1 MEVIIYIIPFIT
13 ALFLLIVFNKK
24 MVWWEYLVLILPSLL
39 FTLIAQ
45 IIMVSVN
52 STDTEYLG
60 GYVNRITYY
69 EPWDELVT
77 VTHTREVACG
87 TDSNGNTIYK
97 TEVYYTTEREY
108 HSEEYTYVDNESN
121 WEHSLSKKD
130 YETIKKR
137 MGNKTVFRD
146 MHRDYHRID
155 GDAYDI
161 YWDKSVE
168 HLYDITTSHTYKNKI
183 KASQSHTIFKYSD
196 ITKEDAKELG
206 LYEYPDINLM
216 NQNPIIGRVASDKD
230 IQRIKYINAT
240 YGKTYQFRVY
250 MLFYEG
256 KDIEISEQQ
265 KAYWQNGNKNEFVVC
280 LGTQRDSVVWC
291 NPFSWCD
298 EPKLEVL
305 TRDYFIQNP
314 NVDIDAYGKWL
325 QTQIPTKWKRKEFA
339 DFDYIHIG
347 LSKEQYIALIV
358 IMILLNIGISVV
370 LVMNDIQNENDYEK

>member
-13 ALFLLIVFNKK
+13 ALFLLIVFNRK

-39 FTLIAQ
+39 FTLITQ
-45 IIMVSVN
+45 LIMVSVN
-52 STDTEYLG
+52 SSDTEYLG
-60 GYVNRITYY
+60 GYVDRITYY
-69 EPWDELVT
+69 EPWDEMVH
-77 VTHTREVACG
+77 VRHTRTNSDGE
-87 TDSNGNTIYK
+87 
-97 TEVYYTTEREY
+97 TEVYYTWEREY
-108 HSEEYTYVDNESN
+108 HSERYTYVDNESN
-121 WEHSLSKKD
+121 WEHHLSKKE

-137 MGNKTVFRD
+137 MGDKAVFRD

-161 YWDKSVE
+161 YWDKTIE
-168 HLYDITTSHTYKNKI
+168 HLYDITTPHSYTNKI

-196 ITKEDAKELG
+196 ISEEDAKELG
-206 LYEYPDINLM
+206 LYEYPDIHLM
-216 NQNPIIGRVASDKD
+216 NQNPIIGRYASDKD
-230 IQRIKYINAT
+230 KQRIKYINAT
-240 YGKTYQFRVY
+240 YGKTHQFRVY

-298 EPKLEVL
+298 EPKLEAL

-314 NVDIDAYGKWL
+314 KVDIDAYGKWL
-325 QTQIPTKWKRKEFA
+325 QSQIPTKWKRKEFS
-339 DFDYIHIG
+339 DFEYIHIG
-347 LSKEQYIALIV
+347 LSKGQYIALII
-358 IMILLNIGISVV
+358 IMILLNIGISVF
-370 LVMNDIQNENDYEK
+370 LVMNDIQNENSYEK

>member
-13 ALFLLIVFNKK
+13 ALFLLIVFNRK

-39 FTLIAQ
+39 FTLITQ
-45 IIMVSVN
+45 LIMVSVN
-52 STDTEYLG
+52 SSDTEYLG

-69 EPWDELVT
+69 EPWDEMVR
-77 VTHTREVACG
+77 VRHTR
-87 TDSNGNTIYK
+87 TDSDGEE
-97 TEVYYTTEREY
+97 EVYYTWEREY
-108 HSEEYTYVDNESN
+108 HSERYTYVDNESN
-121 WEHSLSKKD
+121 WEHYLSKKE
-130 YETIKKR
+130 YEIIKKR
-137 MGNKTVFRD
+137 MGNKAVFRD

-161 YWDKSVE
+161 YWDKTIE
-168 HLYDITTSHTYKNKI
+168 HLYDITTPHSYTNKI

-196 ITKEDAKELG
+196 ISEEDAKELG

-216 NQNPIIGRVASDKD
+216 NQNPIIGRYASDKD
-230 IQRIKYINAT
+230 KQRIKYINAT
-240 YGKTYQFRVY
+240 YGKTHQFRVY

-280 LGTQRDSVVWC
+280 LSTQRDSVVWC

-314 NVDIDAYGKWL
+314 KVDIDAYGKWL
-325 QTQIPTKWKRKEFA
+325 QTQIPTKWKRKEFS
-339 DFDYIHIG
+339 DFEYIHIG
-347 LSKEQYIALIV
+347 LSKGQYIALII
-358 IMILLNIGISVV
+358 IMILLNIGISVF
-370 LVMNDIQNENDYEK
+370 LVMNDIKNENSYEK

>member
-13 ALFLLIVFNKK
+13 ALFLLIVFSRK

-39 FTLIAQ
+39 FTLITQ
-45 IIMVSVN
+45 LIMVSVN
-52 STDTEYLG
+52 SSDTEYLG

-69 EPWDELVT
+69 EPWDEMVH
-77 VTHTREVACG
+77 VRHTRTNSDGE
-87 TDSNGNTIYK
+87 
-97 TEVYYTTEREY
+97 TEVYYTWEREY
-108 HSEEYTYVDNESN
+108 HSERYTYVDNESD
-121 WEHSLSKKD
+121 WEHHLSKKE

-137 MGNKTVFRD
+137 MGDKAVFRD
-146 MHRDYHRID
+146 MHRNYHRID

-161 YWDKSVE
+161 YWDKTIE
-168 HLYDITTSHTYKNKI
+168 HLYDITTPHSYTNKI

-196 ITKEDAKELG
+196 ISEEDAKELG
-206 LYEYPDINLM
+206 LYVYPDIHLM
-216 NQNPIIGRVASDKD
+216 NQNPIIGRYASDKD
-230 IQRIKYINAT
+230 KQRIKYINAT
-240 YGKTYQFRVY
+240 YGKTHQFRVY

-298 EPKLEVL
+298 EPKLEAL

-314 NVDIDAYGKWL
+314 KVDIDAYGKWL
-325 QTQIPTKWKRKEFA
+325 QSQIPTKWKRKEFS
-339 DFDYIHIG
+339 DFEYIHIG
-347 LSKEQYIALIV
+347 LSKGQYIALII
-358 IMILLNIGISVV
+358 IMILLNIGISVF
-370 LVMNDIQNENDYEK
+370 LVMNDIQNENSYEK

>member
-13 ALFLLIVFNKK
+13 ALFLLIVFNRK

-39 FTLIAQ
+39 FTLITQ
-45 IIMVSVN
+45 LIMVSVN
-52 STDTEYLG
+52 SSDTEYLG

-69 EPWDELVT
+69 EPWDEMVR
-77 VTHTREVACG
+77 VRHTR
-87 TDSNGNTIYK
+87 TDSDGEE
-97 TEVYYTTEREY
+97 EVYYTWEREY
-108 HSEEYTYVDNESN
+108 HSERYTYVDNESK
-121 WEHSLSKKD
+121 WEHHLSKKE

-137 MGNKTVFRD
+137 MGDKAVFRD

-161 YWDKSVE
+161 YWDKTIE
-168 HLYDITTSHTYKNKI
+168 HLYDITTPHSYTNKI

-196 ITKEDAKELG
+196 ISEEDAKELG

-216 NQNPIIGRVASDKD
+216 NQNPIIGRYASDKD
-230 IQRIKYINAT
+230 KQRIKYINAT
-240 YGKTYQFRVY
+240 YGKTHQFRVY
-250 MLFYEG
+250 MLFYED

-314 NVDIDAYGKWL
+314 KVDIDAYGKWL
-325 QTQIPTKWKRKEFA
+325 QTQIPTKWKRKEFS
-339 DFDYIHIG
+339 DFEYIHIG
-347 LSKEQYIALIV
+347 LSKGQYIALII
-358 IMILLNIGISVV
+358 IMILLNVGISIFV
-370 LVMNDIQNENDYEK
+370 VMNDIKNENSYEKKTEIL

>member
-1 MEVIIYIIPFIT
+1 MEIIIYIIPFIT
-13 ALFLLIVFNKK
+13 ALFLLIVFNRK

-39 FTLIAQ
+39 FTLITQ
-45 IIMVSVN
+45 LIMVSVN
-52 STDTEYLG
+52 SSDTEYLG

-69 EPWDELVT
+69 EPWDEMVH
-77 VTHTREVACG
+77 VRHTRTNSDGE
-87 TDSNGNTIYK
+87 
-97 TEVYYTTEREY
+97 TEVYYTWEREY
-108 HSEEYTYVDNESN
+108 HSERYTYVDNESN
-121 WEHSLSKKD
+121 WEHYLSKKE
-130 YETIKKR
+130 YEIIKKR
-137 MGNKTVFRD
+137 MGNKAVFRD

-161 YWDKSVE
+161 YWDKTIE
-168 HLYDITTSHTYKNKI
+168 HLYDITTPHSYTNKI

-196 ITKEDAKELG
+196 ISEEDAKELG

-216 NQNPIIGRVASDKD
+216 NQNPIIGRYASDKD
-230 IQRIKYINAT
+230 KQRIKYINAT
-240 YGKTYQFRVY
+240 YGKTHQFRVY

-298 EPKLEVL
+298 EPKLEAL

-314 NVDIDAYGKWL
+314 KVDIDAYGKWL
-325 QTQIPTKWKRKEFA
+325 QTQVPTKWKRKEFS
-339 DFDYIHIG
+339 DFEYIHIG
-347 LSKEQYIALIV
+347 LSKGQYIALII
-358 IMILLNIGISVV
+358 IMILLNIGISAF
-370 LVMNDIQNENDYEK
+370 LVMNDIKNESGYEK

>member
-13 ALFLLIVFNKK
+13 ALFLLIVFNRK

-39 FTLIAQ
+39 FTLITQ
-45 IIMVSVN
+45 LIMVSVN
-52 STDTEYLG
+52 SSDTEYLG

-69 EPWDELVT
+69 EPWDEMVR
-77 VTHTREVACG
+77 VRHTR
-87 TDSNGNTIYK
+87 TDSDGEE
-97 TEVYYTTEREY
+97 EVYYTWEREY
-108 HSEEYTYVDNESN
+108 HSERYTYVDNESN
-121 WEHSLSKKD
+121 WEHYLSKKE
-130 YETIKKR
+130 YEIIKKR
-137 MGNKTVFRD
+137 MGNKAVFRD

-161 YWDKSVE
+161 YWDKTIE
-168 HLYDITTSHTYKNKI
+168 RLYDITTPHSYTNKI

-196 ITKEDAKELG
+196 ISEEDAKELG

-216 NQNPIIGRVASDKD
+216 NQNPIIGRYASDKD
-230 IQRIKYINAT
+230 KQRIKYINAT
-240 YGKTYQFRVY
+240 YGKTHQFRVY

-298 EPKLEVL
+298 EPKLEAL

-314 NVDIDAYGKWL
+314 KVDIDAYGKWL
-325 QTQIPTKWKRKEFA
+325 QTQIPTKWKRKEFS
-339 DFDYIHIG
+339 DFEYIHIG
-347 LSKEQYIALIV
+347 LSKGQYIALII
-358 IMILLNIGISVV
+358 IMILLNIGISVF
-370 LVMNDIQNENDYEK
+370 LVMNDIQNESGYEK

>member
-13 ALFLLIVFNKK
+13 ALFLLIVFNRK

-39 FTLIAQ
+39 FTLITQ
-45 IIMVSVN
+45 LIMVSVN
-52 STDTEYLG
+52 SSDTEYLG

-69 EPWDELVT
+69 EPWDEMVR
-77 VTHTREVACG
+77 VRHTR
-87 TDSNGNTIYK
+87 TDSDGEE
-97 TEVYYTTEREY
+97 EVYYTWEREY
-108 HSEEYTYVDNESN
+108 HSERYTYVDNESN
-121 WEHSLSKKD
+121 WEHYLSKKE
-130 YETIKKR
+130 YEIIKKR
-137 MGNKTVFRD
+137 MGDKAVFRD

-161 YWDKSVE
+161 YWDKTIE
-168 HLYDITTSHTYKNKI
+168 HLYDITTPHSYTNKI

-196 ITKEDAKELG
+196 ISEEDAKELG

-216 NQNPIIGRVASDKD
+216 NQNPIIGRYASDKD
-230 IQRIKYINAT
+230 KQRIKYINAT
-240 YGKTYQFRVY
+240 YGKTHQFRVY

-298 EPKLEVL
+298 EPKLEAL

-314 NVDIDAYGKWL
+314 KVDIDAYGKWL
-325 QTQIPTKWKRKEFA
+325 QTQIPTKWKRKEFS
-339 DFDYIHIG
+339 DFEYIHIG
-347 LSKEQYIALIV
+347 LSKGQYIALII
-358 IMILLNIGISVV
+358 IMILLNIGISVF
-370 LVMNDIQNENDYEK
+370 LVMNDIQNENGYEK

>member
-13 ALFLLIVFNKK
+13 ALFLLIVFNRK

-39 FTLIAQ
+39 FTLITQ
-45 IIMVSVN
+45 LIMVSVN
-52 STDTEYLG
+52 SSDTEYLG

-69 EPWDELVT
+69 EPWDEMVR
-77 VTHTREVACG
+77 VRHTR
-87 TDSNGNTIYK
+87 TDSDGEE
-97 TEVYYTTEREY
+97 EVYYTWEREY
-108 HSEEYTYVDNESN
+108 HSERYTYVDNESN
-121 WEHSLSKKD
+121 WEHYLSKKE
-130 YETIKKR
+130 YEIIKKR
-137 MGNKTVFRD
+137 MGNKAVFRD
-146 MHRDYHRID
+146 MHRNYHRID

-161 YWDKSVE
+161 YWDKTIE
-168 HLYDITTSHTYKNKI
+168 HLYDITTPHSYTNKI

-216 NQNPIIGRVASDKD
+216 NQNPIIGRYASDTDK
-230 IQRIKYINAT
+230 QRIKYINAT
-240 YGKTYQFRVY
+240 YGKTHQFRVY

-298 EPKLEVL
+298 EPKLEAL

-314 NVDIDAYGKWL
+314 KVDIDAYGKWL
-325 QTQIPTKWKRKEFA
+325 QTQIPTKWKRKEFS
-339 DFDYIHIG
+339 DFEYIHIG
-347 LSKEQYIALIV
+347 LSKGQYIALII
-358 IMILLNIGISVV
+358 IMILLNIGISVW
-370 LVMNDIQNENDYEK
+370 LISNDIKNENKYGV

>member
-1 MEVIIYIIPFIT
+1 
-13 ALFLLIVFNKK
+13 

-39 FTLIAQ
+39 FTLITQ
-45 IIMVSVN
+45 LIMVSVN
-52 STDTEYLG
+52 SSDTEYLG

-69 EPWDELVT
+69 EPWDEMVH
-77 VTHTREVACG
+77 VRHTRTNSDGE
-87 TDSNGNTIYK
+87 
-97 TEVYYTTEREY
+97 TEVYYTWEREY
-108 HSEEYTYVDNESN
+108 HSERYTYVDNESN
-121 WEHSLSKKD
+121 WEHYLSKKE
-130 YETIKKR
+130 YEIIKKR
-137 MGNKTVFRD
+137 MGNKAVFRD

-161 YWDKSVE
+161 YWDKTIE
-168 HLYDITTSHTYKNKI
+168 HLYDITTPHSYTNKI

-196 ITKEDAKELG
+196 ISEEDAKELG

-216 NQNPIIGRVASDKD
+216 NQNPIIGRYASDKD
-230 IQRIKYINAT
+230 KQRIKYINAT
-240 YGKTYQFRVY
+240 YGKTHQFRVY

-298 EPKLEVL
+298 EPKLEAL

-314 NVDIDAYGKWL
+314 KVDIDAYGKWL
-325 QTQIPTKWKRKEFA
+325 QTQIPTKWKRKEFS
-339 DFDYIHIG
+339 DFEYIHIG
-347 LSKEQYIALIV
+347 LSKGQYIALII
-358 IMILLNIGISVV
+358 IMILLNIGISIF
-370 LVMNDIQNENDYEK
+370 LVMNDIKNESGYEK

>member
-13 ALFLLIVFNKK
+13 ALFLLIVFNRK

-39 FTLIAQ
+39 FTLITQ
-45 IIMVSVN
+45 LIMVSVN
-52 STDTEYLG
+52 SSDTEYLG

-69 EPWDELVT
+69 EPWDEMVR
-77 VTHTREVACG
+77 VRHTRTNSDGEE
-87 TDSNGNTIYK
+87 
-97 TEVYYTTEREY
+97 EVYYTWEREY
-108 HSEEYTYVDNESN
+108 HSERYTYVDNESN
-121 WEHSLSKKD
+121 WEHYLSKKE
-130 YETIKKR
+130 YEIIKKR
-137 MGNKTVFRD
+137 MGNKAVFRD

-161 YWDKSVE
+161 YWDKTIE
-168 HLYDITTSHTYKNKI
+168 HLYDITTPHSYTNKI

-196 ITKEDAKELG
+196 ISEEDAKELG

-216 NQNPIIGRVASDKD
+216 NQNPIIGRYASDKD
-230 IQRIKYINAT
+230 KQRIKYINAT
-240 YGKTYQFRVY
+240 YGKTHQFRVY

-298 EPKLEVL
+298 EPKLEAL

-314 NVDIDAYGKWL
+314 KVDIDAYGKWL
-325 QTQIPTKWKRKEFA
+325 QAQIPTKWKRKEFS
-339 DFDYIHIG
+339 DFEYIHIG
-347 LSKEQYIALIV
+347 LSKGQYIALII
-358 IMILLNIGISVV
+358 IMILLNIGISVF
-370 LVMNDIQNENDYEK
+370 LVMNDIQNENGYEK

>member
-39 FTLIAQ
+39 FTLITQ
-45 IIMVSVN
+45 LIMVSVN
-52 STDTEYLG
+52 SSDTEYLG

-69 EPWDELVT
+69 EPWDEMVH
-77 VTHTREVACG
+77 VRHTRTNSDGEE
-87 TDSNGNTIYK
+87 
-97 TEVYYTTEREY
+97 EVYYTWEREY
-108 HSEEYTYVDNESN
+108 HSERYTYIDNESN
-121 WEHSLSKKD
+121 WEHYLSKKE
-130 YETIKKR
+130 YEIIKKR
-137 MGNKTVFRD
+137 MGDKAVFRD

-161 YWDKSVE
+161 YWDKTIE
-168 HLYDITTSHTYKNKI
+168 HLYDITTPHSYTNKI

-196 ITKEDAKELG
+196 ISEEEAKELG
-206 LYEYPDINLM
+206 LHEYPDIHLM
-216 NQNPIIGRVASDKD
+216 NQNPIIGRYASDKD
-230 IQRIKYINAT
+230 KQRIKYINAT
-240 YGKTYQFRVY
+240 YGKTHQFRVY

-298 EPKLEVL
+298 EPKLEAL

-314 NVDIDAYGKWL
+314 KVDIDAYGKWL
-325 QTQIPTKWKRKEFA
+325 QNQIPTKWKRKEFS
-339 DFDYIHIG
+339 DFEYIHIG
-347 LSKEQYIALIV
+347 LSKGQYIALII
-358 IMILLNIGISVV
+358 IMILLNIGISVF
-370 LVMNDIQNENDYEK
+370 LVMNDIKNENGYEK

>member
-13 ALFLLIVFNKK
+13 ALFLLIVFNRK

-39 FTLIAQ
+39 FTLITQ
-45 IIMVSVN
+45 LIMVSVN
-52 STDTEYLG
+52 SSDTEYLG

-69 EPWDELVT
+69 EPWDEMVR
-77 VTHTREVACG
+77 VRHTR
-87 TDSNGNTIYK
+87 TDSDGEE
-97 TEVYYTTEREY
+97 EVYYTWEREY
-108 HSEEYTYVDNESN
+108 HSERYTYVDNESN
-121 WEHSLSKKD
+121 WEHYLSKKE
-130 YETIKKR
+130 YEIIKKR
-137 MGNKTVFRD
+137 MGDKAVFRD

-161 YWDKSVE
+161 YWDKTVE
-168 HLYDITTSHTYKNKI
+168 HLYDITTPHSYTNKI

-196 ITKEDAKELG
+196 ISEEDAKELG

-216 NQNPIIGRVASDKD
+216 NQNPIIGRYASDRDK
-230 IQRIKYINAT
+230 QRIKYINAT
-240 YGKTYQFRVY
+240 YGKTHQFRVY

-298 EPKLEVL
+298 EPKLEAL

-314 NVDIDAYGKWL
+314 KVDIDAYGKWL
-325 QTQIPTKWKRKEFA
+325 QTQIPTKWKRKEFS
-339 DFDYIHIG
+339 DFEYIHIG
-347 LSKEQYIALIV
+347 LSKGQYIALII
-358 IMILLNIGISVV
+358 IMILLNIGISVF
-370 LVMNDIQNENDYEK
+370 LVMNDIQNENGYEK

>member
-13 ALFLLIVFNKK
+13 ALFLLIVFNRK

-39 FTLIAQ
+39 FTLITQ
-45 IIMVSVN
+45 LIMVSVN
-52 STDTEYLG
+52 SSDTEYLG

-69 EPWDELVT
+69 EPWDEMVR
-77 VTHTREVACG
+77 VRHTR
-87 TDSNGNTIYK
+87 TDSDGEE
-97 TEVYYTTEREY
+97 EVYYTWEREY
-108 HSEEYTYVDNESN
+108 HSERYTYVDNESN
-121 WEHSLSKKD
+121 WEHYLSKKE
-130 YETIKKR
+130 YEIIKKR
-137 MGNKTVFRD
+137 MGNKAVFRD

-161 YWDKSVE
+161 YWDKTVE
-168 HLYDITTSHTYKNKI
+168 HLYDITTPHSYTNKI

-196 ITKEDAKELG
+196 ISEEDAKELG

-216 NQNPIIGRVASDKD
+216 NQNPIIGRYASDKD
-230 IQRIKYINAT
+230 KQRIKYINAT
-240 YGKTYQFRVY
+240 YGKTHQFRAY

-298 EPKLEVL
+298 EPKLEAL

-314 NVDIDAYGKWL
+314 KVDIDAYGKWL
-325 QTQIPTKWKRKEFA
+325 QNQIPTKWKRKEFS
-339 DFDYIHIG
+339 DFEYIHIG
-347 LSKEQYIALIV
+347 LSKGQYIALII
-358 IMILLNIGISVV
+358 IMILLNIGISVF
-370 LVMNDIQNENDYEK
+370 LVMNDIKNENGYEK

>member
-13 ALFLLIVFNKK
+13 ALFLLIVFNRK

-39 FTLIAQ
+39 FTLITQ
-45 IIMVSVN
+45 LIMVSVN
-52 STDTEYLG
+52 SSDTEYLG

-69 EPWDELVT
+69 EPWDEMVR
-77 VTHTREVACG
+77 VRHTR
-87 TDSNGNTIYK
+87 TDSDGEE
-97 TEVYYTTEREY
+97 EVYYTWEREY
-108 HSEEYTYVDNESN
+108 HSERYTYVDNESN
-121 WEHSLSKKD
+121 WEHYLSKKE
-130 YETIKKR
+130 YEIIKKR
-137 MGNKTVFRD
+137 MGNKAVFRD

-161 YWDKSVE
+161 YWDKTVE
-168 HLYDITTSHTYKNKI
+168 HLYDITTPHSYTNKI

-196 ITKEDAKELG
+196 ISEEDAKELG

-216 NQNPIIGRVASDKD
+216 NQNPIIGRYASDKD
-230 IQRIKYINAT
+230 KQRIKYINAT
-240 YGKTYQFRVY
+240 YGKTHQFRVY

-298 EPKLEVL
+298 EPKLEAL

-314 NVDIDAYGKWL
+314 KVDIDAYGKWL
-325 QTQIPTKWKRKEFA
+325 QTQIPTKWKRKEFS
-339 DFDYIHIG
+339 DFEYIHIG
-347 LSKEQYIALIV
+347 LSKGQYIALVI
-358 IMILLNIGISVV
+358 IMILLNIGISVF
-370 LVMNDIQNENDYEK
+370 LVMNDIQNENGYEK